1 MNTMS
6 KIGFFVAAVLAAGVA
21 SAQEG
26 ASLEEVIVTA
36 QKRVGTLQNV
46 PVAVTA
52 VSGDTLE
59 AAHVR
64 DALDLQQ
71 LVPSLT
77 VSTASA
83 ASNTTFA
90 IRSLGTSTFNSGL
103 EGSVGIFVDGVY
115 LARQNAAVNDF
126 LSLDRVEVLRGPQAT
141 LFGRNTPAG
150 VVSFLTKAPDQ
161 EFNGAVEVTAGNY
174 ASKILRGTVTGPIT
188 DTLSYRLDGNVNQ
201 RDGIVINVPDGRD
214 LNNRNRWSTRGQL
227 LFKPDDATSV
237 RFIADFAKVN
247 EQCCA
252 APFYYYSA
260 LSMGVIPALHGV
272 LLPPDPFAGKIAIDN
287 QVITQTESKGVS
299 VQVDHKYSGFDLTS
313 ITAFREY
320 QEYQNIDADFTTLD
334 LAGDREVRLD
344 YKTFTQEFRLAST
357 GDGALGWQLGAF
369 YYDNKLHNNTQT
381 PYGTQLRPFA
391 DALTGGAI
399 TLVEQMTRTPTGTF
413 LAAGQ
418 GLREEDYKYNTRSTS
433 GFAQVDYH
441 VNDKL
446 TLTAGLRY
454 TKENKNVDAAV
465 DIFDPFS
472 AINFVDFGRQVIFAT
487 VFQQQTGLA
496 ATPQNVAFIG
506 QVNPGALAAINAGA
520 TAASTTSLNPFLG
533 LMQLQFNPPA
543 PLPSYQRKRSEDNL
557 SGNFI
562 VAYDATDN
570 ANVYVSWSRGFKA
583 GGFNATANASITGVY
598 EFKPEIATA
607 IELGVKAK
615 LFNNTSRLNLA
626 LFKQNIKDFQENIFT
641 GSGFGLSN
649 AGEEVVQG
657 LEAEFASR
665 PLPNLTLGA
674 GFTYMFESKYKR
686 FDGDVCYPG
695 QSILDTLYPNAA
707 SVPHGQCGRI
717 LNTATHLPV
726 TVQNVSG
733 EDRGTPE
740 WTANLNAGLTQPIG
754 NLVGFVNASVYY
766 VSEQQLAGN
775 LNPLGIIGA
784 ITLVNASFGVR
795 SANSKWQLEV
805 WSRNLTDEHY
815 LQGRFESVGQPG
827 SGNAYI
833 GDPRTYGVTLR
844 ARF

>member
-21 SAQEG
+21 SAQEDAG
-26 ASLEEVIVTA
+26 LEEVMVTA

-52 VSGDTLE
+52 ISGDALE

-77 VSTASA
+77 VNTGAA
-83 ASNTTFA
+83 ASNTTFS
-90 IRSLGTSTFNSGL
+90 IRSLGTSTFNVGL

-115 LARQNAAVNDF
+115 LARQGAAVNDF

-150 VVSFLTKAPDQ
+150 VVSFVTKAPDQ

-174 ASKILRGTVTGPIT
+174 AAKILRGTVTGPIT
-188 DTLSYRLDGNVNQ
+188 DTLSYRLDGSLNQ
-201 RDGIVINVPDGRD
+201 RDGVVTNVTDGRD
-214 LNNRNRWSTRGQL
+214 LNDRNRWSTRGQL

-237 RFIADFAKVN
+237 RFIADFAKIN

-252 APFYYYSA
+252 APFYYYSE
-260 LSMGVIPALHGV
+260 LSMGVIPLLNGV
-272 LLPPDPFAGKIAIDN
+272 LLPPDPFSGKIAIDN

-334 LAGDREVRLD
+334 LAGDRRIHQD

-357 GDGALGWQLGAF
+357 GDGALGWQVGAF
-369 YYDNKLHNNTQT
+369 YYDNKLHNNNQT
-381 PYGTQLRPFA
+381 PYGTQLRAFA
-391 DALTGGAI
+391 DLLTGGAI
-399 TLVEQMTRTPTGTF
+399 TLVEQMTGTPAGTF
-413 LAAGQ
+413 LAGGQ

-446 TLTAGLRY
+446 TLTTGLRY
-454 TKENKNVDAAV
+454 TKENKNIDAVV

-472 AINFVDFGRQVIFAT
+472 AINMVDFGRQVIFAT
-487 VFQQQTGLA
+487 VFQQQTHLA

-520 TAASTTSLNPFLG
+520 TAASTTSANPFLG
-533 LMQLQFNPPA
+533 LIQLQFNPPP
-543 PLPSYQRKRSEDNL
+543 PLPTYARKRSEDNF

-570 ANVYVSWSRGFKA
+570 ANVYASWSRGFKA
-583 GGFNATANASITGVY
+583 GGFNVSANASITGVY
-598 EFKPEIATA
+598 EFEPEIATA
-607 IELGVKAK
+607 IELGVKTK
-615 LFNNTSRLNLA
+615 LFNNTSRLNVA
-626 LFKQNIKDFQENIFT
+626 LFKQNLKNFQENIFT
-641 GSGFGLSN
+641 GSGFGLAN
-649 AGEEVVQG
+649 AGEVALQG

-665 PLPNLTLGA
+665 PLRNLTVGA
-674 GFTYMFESKYKR
+674 GFTYMFESKYKS
-686 FDGDVCYPG
+686 FDGDSCYPG
-695 QSILDTLYPNAA
+695 QSTLDGIYPNAA
-707 SVPHGQCGRI
+707 SVPRGQCGRI
-717 LNTATHLPV
+717 LNTTTHLPI

-733 EDRGTPE
+733 EGRGTPE

-754 NLVGFVNASVYY
+754 NLVGFLNASLYY

-775 LNPLGIIGA
+775 LNPLGIVGA
-784 ITLVNASFGVR
+784 TTLVNASFGVR
-795 SANSKWQLEV
+795 SADAKWQLEV

-827 SGNAYI
+827 SANAYL